1 MASSL
6 YSSNEFSIELL
17 VLLLETVINTLC
29 IRFLSK
35 FLECFYFESQC
46 RFAHSVKRE
55 KHVGQ
60 YDNLSGFIIR
70 FYDRKQFLDDPDEK
84 FVMVN
89 FDIAKPFVMYKSR
102 Q

>member
-6 YSSNEFSIELL
+6 YSSNEFS
-17 VLLLETVINTLC
+17 
-29 IRFLSK
+29 
-35 FLECFYFESQC
+35 FYFESQC